1 MTVILA
7 PAARVMV
14 RACDHV
20 EPAPAV
26 VLSHV
31 GDCAECGEP
40 CYAIELQP
48 SGVQL
53 RCCGS
58 CLLSLN

>member
-1 MTVILA
+1 MTRILA
-7 PAARVMV
+7 PETRVMM

-26 VLSHV
+26 VLNHV
-31 GDCAECGEP
+31 GNCTECGEP

-48 SGVQL
+48 SGMLL